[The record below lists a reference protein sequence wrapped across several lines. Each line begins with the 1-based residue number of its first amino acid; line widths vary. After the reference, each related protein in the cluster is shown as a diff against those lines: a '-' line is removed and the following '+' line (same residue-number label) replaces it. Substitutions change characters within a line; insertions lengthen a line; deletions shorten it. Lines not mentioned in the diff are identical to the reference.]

1 MTVQLVPRGRTI
13 LSDGQKVLRSYY
25 IVHGEVAVKETFSKA
40 STESD
45 QPFHLRN
52 VGECVS
58 VHVCVRKCVVH
69 IFSNNI

>member
-1 MTVQLVPRGRTI
+1 MTVQLVPQGRRI

-25 IVHGEVAVKETFSKA
+25 IVHGKVAVKETFSKA

-52 VGECVS
+52 IGECVS
-58 VHVCVRKCVVH
+58 VHVCVRACVVY
-69 IFSNNI
+69 IFANEI